1 MPYLAF
7 AGPNLLATGD
17 LPSITQALRAAP
29 PSESVLVFD
38 AVSSHQIELDL
49 RASPPAPSLKI
60 CSLRPTP
67 PTPAPGPSPSVIAR
81 EVSLLPRHW
90 AWLDGQPGGASV
102 ALRKLVEAAR
112 RTQAPQDQ
120 LRAAQESAYRFL
132 SAMAGNLPSFE
143 DATRALFA
151 HLPEPFTAA
160 TAPWP
165 ADIQA
170 HARHLAAVA
179 FSLAPQHQIP
189 RE

>member
-17 LPSITQALRAAP
+17 LPAITQAVRSAP
-29 PSESVLVFD
+29 PTEPVLVFD
-38 AVSSHQIELDL
+38 AVSSLQIDLDL
-49 RASPPAPSLKI
+49 RESPPLNI

-67 PTPAPGPSPSVIAR
+67 PIPAPGPSPNVIAR

-112 RTQAPQDQ
+112 RAQAPQDQ

-132 SAMAGNLPSFE
+132 SAMAGNLPGFE

-151 HLPEPFTAA
+151 HQPERFTAA

-165 ADIQA
+165 EDIQA
-170 HARHLAAVA
+170 HARHLAAAA